1 MKNIFGIGT
10 ALLAATL
17 LGSCGGSS
25 SGLPSGTPEANQA
38 AAVVAVPGL
47 SSTANFSFDL
57 GMVVNGKYYL
67 TDRNNKAVDVV
78 DVTTLQITQIIPTGT
93 LAFAGV
99 SPAGNGKSGP
109 DGINF
114 ISSTGQIYVGDV
126 DGVKVVTGNTV
137 TGSIRVGTTGF
148 RADEGCFDPDHNI
161 YMISTPDADT
171 PFASFI
177 NAANGTLM
185 ATVMSI
191 DTNGSPM
198 GGNEQCQYDHGSQSF
213 LVNNDGTIANPH
225 GEVDVIPVAAIQALA
240 RGTTTNVLSIAG
252 LKRFPLGNCDP
263 TGMDLGPGVEMAV
276 MCRPGDA
283 GSPLVTL
290 IMNRNTGAVVATVPF
305 GGGDQ
310 LAYDARTNRY
320 YLTGNRWRPSG
331 SGRRMHR
338 DGPVHADPH
347 DRRRCDARNR
357 GDDRDRQ
364 QRALGGG
371 GSGHGRDLR
380 AAFVLGRAGGL
391 RNLHRQRL
399 HQSGNRRLLQSEL
412 KARHQL
418 RAADRAY
425 RKAAFISVG
434 E

>member
-240 RGTTTNVLSIAG
+240 RGSTTNALSIAG

-263 TGMDLGPGVEMAV
+263 TGMDLGPGIEVAV

-331 SGRRMHR
+331 RN
-338 DGPVHADPH
+338 DP
-347 DRRRCDARNR
+347 
-357 GDDRDRQ
+357 
-364 QRALGGG
+364 GGG
-371 GSGHGRDLR
+371 CTATALCTPTLTIVDASTHAIVAMIATGNNAHSVAVDPATGAIFVPHSSS
-380 AAFVLGRAGGL
+380 AAPVGCATCTANG
-391 RNLHRQRL
+391 
-399 HQSGNRRLLQSEL
+399 
-412 KARHQL
+412 
-418 RAADRAY
+418 
-425 RKAAFISVG
+425 FINPGIAVFFSPS
-434 E
+434 